1 MSYASLIRSWAE
13 HVESTTTG
21 HQRSDSRMDRTLYLK
36 HRREKLK
43 HQEERP
49 TPSTSTSSSK
59 YSSEMQSSTT
69 ALSTA
74 SATSSSSSTPKGDEP
89 FKTKKP
95 VMEGVRVYINGYLCD
110 TTDIEMKRTVTLAG
124 GQVLFVSPPCKKYS
138 RSSLSQR
145 LPSQTPSNATHILT
159 SQGLNGSKTH
169 KHLTKNARNKV
180 HIVKPE
186 WVVDSIN
193 TGKRLPER
201 HYAVVVDNTMN
212 SVAAMFGERPYE
224 RPLPPSP

>member
-1 MSYASLIRSWAE
+1 
-13 HVESTTTG
+13 
-21 HQRSDSRMDRTLYLK
+21 MDRSLYLK

-43 HQEERP
+43 NQEERP
-49 TPSTSTSSSK
+49 APSTSMKSK
-59 YSSEMQSSTT
+59 IQSSTSIS
-69 ALSTA
+69 STT
-74 SATSSSSSTPKGDEP
+74 SATSSSSNGVKGEEPPKTE
-89 FKTKKP
+89 KL

-124 GQVLFVSPPCKKYS
+124 GQVLFVSH
-138 RSSLSQR
+138 LSVR
-145 LPSQTPSNATHILT
+145 NPITLTLTSCVIPSQTPSNATHILT

-193 TGKRLPER
+193 VGKRLPER
-201 HYAVVVDNTMN
+201 HYTVVINHTM
-212 SVAAMFGERPYE
+212 SSIATMFGERPYE
-224 RPLPPSP
+224 RPLSPSA